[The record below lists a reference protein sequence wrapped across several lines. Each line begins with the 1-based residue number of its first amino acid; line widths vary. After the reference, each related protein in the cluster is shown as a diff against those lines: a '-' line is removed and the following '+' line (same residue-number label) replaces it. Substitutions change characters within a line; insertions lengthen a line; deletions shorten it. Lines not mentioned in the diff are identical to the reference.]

1 MGRDFTSIPVI
12 DISGLYSDDLADRK
26 SVAEKLGKAA
36 RDVGFLYVSGH
47 GISPDLVDGLK
58 QAAKDFFS
66 QSQEYKLKHYIG
78 LSKSNKGYVPEGEEM
93 YGDSEKVDHKE
104 AYDVGYEVPA
114 DNPLVLAKTPLL
126 GPNEWPDLPL
136 FRERAKSYYD
146 AVFAMGKQ
154 MMRGFALALG
164 LEENFFDNM
173 AQFPPSKLRMIHYPF
188 DGEAKDMP
196 GIGAHTDYEC
206 FTMLLTD
213 VPGLE
218 VMNDKGEWIDAPPV
232 PGTFVVNIGD
242 MLEVLSAGKF
252 VATSHRVRSV
262 KEDRYSFPLFYALD
276 YHTKL
281 KPLPQ
286 FDDGTSSSSYGEI
299 KIGDHMWSQAMQ
311 VLRYLVQKR
320 QRGEIDLPD
329 NSRGIS
335 SFGSLGKIKSSAG

>member
-1 MGRDFTSIPVI
+1 MARDFTFIPIV
-12 DISGLYSDDLADRK
+12 DISKLYSEDINDRK
-26 SVAEKLGKAA
+26 LVAEELGAAA

-47 GISPDLVDGLK
+47 GISQDLIGGLK

-66 QSQEYKLKHYIG
+66 QSQEYKMKHYIG
-78 LSKSNKGYVPEGEEM
+78 LSGSNKGYVPEGEEM
-93 YGDSEKVDHKE
+93 YGAAERPDHKE

-126 GPNEWPDLPL
+126 GPNEWPDVPQ
-136 FRERAKSYYD
+136 FHERAKAYYD
-146 AVFAMGKQ
+146 AVFSMGKQ

-164 LEENFFDNM
+164 LEETYFDNM

-188 DGEAKDMP
+188 DGDAHDAP

-218 VMNDKGEWIDAPPV
+218 VMNGKGEWIDAPPI
-232 PGTFVVNIGD
+232 PETFVVNIGD
-242 MLEVLSAGKF
+242 MLEVLTAGKF
-252 VATSHRVRSV
+252 IATSHRVRSV

-276 YHTKL
+276 YHTVL

-286 FDDGTSSSSYGEI
+286 FDDGKADSSYEEI

-320 QRGEIDLPD
+320 ENGEISLPD
-329 NSRGIS
+329 KSRGIS
-335 SFGSLGKIKSSAG
+335 SFGILGKTKTAV